1 MTVSRRWLVAAPLA
15 AQTAAD
21 NLANAV
27 ARADAAAL
35 PYLALDLRATLLML
49 WHLSSPDLD
58 QRQIARRTLT
68 DRFNLT
74 GGTVEVLAAI
84 AETLASIGLAPPPK
98 DPAAIQKTP
107 PAPWESNAP
116 AAASLASP
124 AQLRRL
130 AQVIEARRD
139 EFTPRQRADLSY
151 ILVRY
156 YYPAFPDRKSGVPSH
171 ISATPPADPARFRHA
186 GIRPYRAW
194 VRFLRDRFAWPLHY
208 EEPNDPPQPSPL
220 ELSFTESP
228 DFFLALPDRPLL
240 ESSLQGS
247 SFLYEAHA
255 RAGRV
260 TTADSPLNEVISLP
274 SETRSLYDLIAAIRR
289 EAGRAAGIRI
299 EQGPGPLSILI
310 RSETRVGFQGV
321 RAADV
326 LLAILRRIPQPLVWD
341 LVWRENEQV
350 FSLGFERLS
359 LRFRDL
365 WTGGE
370 TRRWV
375 DPIP

>member
-1 MTVSRRWLVAAPLA
+1 MTVSRRLLLAAPLA
-15 AQTAAD
+15 AQTTVE
-21 NLANAV
+21 NLANAI

-49 WHLSSPDLD
+49 WHLATPDLD

-74 GGTVEVLAAI
+74 KGSVEILA
-84 AETLASIGLAPPPK
+84 TLAENLPAIGLAPPPK
-98 DPAAIQKTP
+98 DPATIGQAP
-107 PAPWESNAP
+107 PGPWESNAP
-116 AAASLASP
+116 AAASAASP

-130 AQVIEARRD
+130 AETIEARRN

-156 YYPAFPDRKSGVPSH
+156 YYPAFPDRKSGIPSH
-171 ISATPPADPARFRHA
+171 IPATPGADPARFRYS

-194 VRFLRDRFAWPLHY
+194 VRFLRERFAWPLHY
-208 EEPNDPPQPSPL
+208 EEPNDPPQSSPL
-220 ELSFTESP
+220 ELSFTETP

-247 SFLYEAHA
+247 SFLYEPHA

-260 TTADSPLNEVISLP
+260 TPAVSPLNETISLP
-274 SETRSLYDLIAAIRR
+274 SEPRSLYDLIAAIRR
-289 EAGRAAGIRI
+289 EAGRAAQVRI
-299 EQGPGPLSILI
+299 EQGPGPLSILM
-310 RSETRVGFQGV
+310 RSETRVGFQGL

-341 LVWRENEQV
+341 LVWRENERA
-350 FSLGFERLS
+350 FSLGFERLA
-359 LRFRDL
+359 LRFRDP